1 MFNYSRFINI
11 LLSHRCTS
19 TVPTQILRSI
29 HLIISHQ
36 NTLQCQRN
44 TDKLHHRR
52 RITLSGGST
61 TNALIR
67 ARDAST
73 LRPRRGS
80 TSSRW
85 CTAVRSSAS
94 TILLSVD
101 FIPLSG
107 TRGRHRLQHLF
118 HAGETRCTD
127 RGRSGLP
134 AQRNLRH
141 PCFSSF
147 ADSSTATLFS
157 DNFRFFNR
165 KRRQPYSRGT
175 ITSKLP
181 RISVIL
187 LVCSP

>member
-1 MFNYSRFINI
+1 MYITGHKRTFNYFRFINI

-19 TVPTQILRSI
+19 IVSTWILRPI
-29 HLIISHQ
+29 HLKILHQ
-36 NTLQCQRN
+36 NTLQCQR
-44 TDKLHHRR
+44 DRLHHRR

-134 AQRNLRH
+134 
-141 PCFSSF
+141 
-147 ADSSTATLFS
+147 T
-157 DNFRFFNR
+157 
-165 KRRQPYSRGT
+165 
-175 ITSKLP
+175 
-181 RISVIL
+181 
-187 LVCSP
+187 